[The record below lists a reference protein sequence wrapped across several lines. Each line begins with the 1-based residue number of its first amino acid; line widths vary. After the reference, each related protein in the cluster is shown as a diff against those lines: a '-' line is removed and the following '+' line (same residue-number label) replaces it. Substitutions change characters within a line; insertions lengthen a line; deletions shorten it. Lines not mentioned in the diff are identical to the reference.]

1 MARAAT
7 TSDVFNAI
15 AEPCR
20 REILSVLGTGE
31 SPVAE
36 LVARLHLSQPQV
48 SKHLGV
54 LRRVGVVRCRSFG
67 RQRLYRV
74 HAPALR
80 PVHEWVST
88 FEQQWNE
95 RFDRL
100 DDYLVELQAKDG
112 TDNISDNRSA
122 RAATTACQ
130 WRYPPTPTNGPV

>member
-20 REILSVLGTGE
+20 REILAALGTGE
-31 SPVAE
+31 SPVAD
-36 LVARLHLSQPQV
+36 LVARLRLSQPQV

-54 LRRVGVVRCRSFG
+54 LRQVGVVRCRAVG

-74 HAPALR
+74 HAPALQ
-80 PVHEWVST
+80 PVHDWVSR

-100 DDYLVELQAKDG
+100 DDYLVVLQAHG
-112 TDNISDNRSA
+112 TDDNTDDSRDKDS
-122 RAATTACQ
+122 T
-130 WRYPPTPTNGPV
+130 

>member
-20 REILSVLGTGE
+20 RNILVALGAGE
-31 SPVAE
+31 APVAD
-36 LVARLHLSQPQV
+36 LVTRLRLTQPQV

-54 LRRVGVVRCRSFG
+54 LREVGVVRCRSVG

-74 HAPALR
+74 HAPALQ
-80 PVHEWVST
+80 PVHEWVAA

-100 DDYLVELQAKDG
+100 DNYLSLLQANG
-112 TDNISDNRSA
+112 TTS
-122 RAATTACQ
+122 
-130 WRYPPTPTNGPV
+130 